1 MSETGTDAKLVRMA
15 NQIATFF
22 LSQPEEVRVEG
33 VATHI
38 NKFWETRMRR
48 RFFELMAIPDAGFLP
63 LVVEAASQV
72 KRPGE
77 PMPPRSALA
86 TPPPM
91 VRLAASVWPQANL
104 YLSRAFPRRRPERS
118 TACRTS
124 FLGHTRRPARFS

>member
-38 NKFWETRMRR
+38 NKFWEARMRR
-48 RFFELMAIPDAGFLP
+48 RFFELVAVPDAGFLP
-63 LVVEAASQV
+63 LVVEAAGRI

-77 PMPPRSALA
+77 TDA
-86 TPPPM
+86 TA
-91 VRLAASVWPQANL
+91 VG
-104 YLSRAFPRRRPERS
+104 
-118 TACRTS
+118 
-124 FLGHTRRPARFS
+124 LGHDAADSAPGGKGVASGESLSEPSIPETTP